1 MEVSL
6 SQSALDDLQAIIDWY
21 QQEKAPEVGQ
31 RLVNDILNRLEQISD
46 HPSSG
51 RMVPEMQNPDL
62 RELIHSPFRIVY
74 LVESDSCS
82 VVRVWRSERLLRLE

>member
-6 SQSALDDLQAIIDWY
+6 SQSALDDLQTIIDWY

>member
-6 SQSALDDLQAIIDWY
+6 SQSALDDPQAIIDWY
-21 QQEKAPEVGQ
+21 QQEKVPEVGQ
-31 RLVNDILNRLEQISD
+31 RLVNEILNRLEQISD
-46 HPSSG
+46 HPSGG

-74 LVESDSCS
+74 LVENDSCS